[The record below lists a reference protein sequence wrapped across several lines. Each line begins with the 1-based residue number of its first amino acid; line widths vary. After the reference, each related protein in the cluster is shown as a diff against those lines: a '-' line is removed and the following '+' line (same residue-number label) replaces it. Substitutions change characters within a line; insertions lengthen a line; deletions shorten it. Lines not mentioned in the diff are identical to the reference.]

1 MSIILWSTLH
11 QKSTLLFS
19 MLDQVLSS
27 EKLNLPSGDQFYE
40 VLKTTPICQV
50 FDTLEVDPL
59 YNISRAISPSLRKKE
74 IQSFTSV
81 VQ

>member
-1 MSIILWSTLH
+1 
-11 QKSTLLFS
+11 
-19 MLDQVLSS
+19 MLDQVLSFQ
-27 EKLNLPSGDQFYE
+27 KLNLPSEDQFYD
-40 VLKTTPICQV
+40 VLKTTLVWQV
-50 FDTLEVDPL
+50 FHTLEVDPL

>member
-1 MSIILWSTLH
+1 
-11 QKSTLLFS
+11 
-19 MLDQVLSS
+19 MLDQVLSP
-27 EKLNLPSGDQFYE
+27 EKLNLPSEDQFYD
-40 VLKTTPICQV
+40 VLKTTLVWKV
-50 FDTLEVDPL
+50 FHTLEVDPL